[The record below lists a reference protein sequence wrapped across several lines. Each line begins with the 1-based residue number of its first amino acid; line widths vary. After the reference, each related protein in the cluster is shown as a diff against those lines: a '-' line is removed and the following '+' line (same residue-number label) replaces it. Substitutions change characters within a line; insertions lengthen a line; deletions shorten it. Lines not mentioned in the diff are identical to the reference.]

1 MKFIYQN
8 LSLIMEL
15 KKQKLNILVLES
27 PVIFEKTLFSL
38 KSASDKKGDEISL
51 YRNEEKCDFSR
62 CADVIFSP
70 FDLTYEKREIQKK
83 LFLSLQNTAE
93 TQDLLSAFAE
103 TNGRVLELL
112 SALHYQSEYQLD
124 YAADFTLSEILKNYS
139 VRLAEPVG
147 NFAEKAIDYMTN
159 IQKMLCKDV
168 FIFVNCEAYLATE
181 DYAHIAKFAVYY
193 DIYILFLQNRQ
204 IYLNQECNEYIID
217 LDLCEIH

>member
-1 MKFIYQN
+1 M
-8 LSLIMEL
+8 
-15 KKQKLNILVLES
+15 
-27 PVIFEKTLFSL
+27 
-38 KSASDKKGDEISL
+38 
-51 YRNEEKCDFSR
+51 
-62 CADVIFSP
+62 
-70 FDLTYEKREIQKK
+70 
-83 LFLSLQNTAE
+83 
-93 TQDLLSAFAE
+93 
-103 TNGRVLELL
+103 LELL